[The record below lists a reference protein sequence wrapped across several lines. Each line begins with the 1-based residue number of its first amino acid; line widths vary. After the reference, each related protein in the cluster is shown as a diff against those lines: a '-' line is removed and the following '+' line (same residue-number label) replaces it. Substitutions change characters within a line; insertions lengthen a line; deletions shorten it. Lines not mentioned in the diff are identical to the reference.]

1 MNTVCRAM
9 IYALILGGII
19 SSATVLGAS
28 RGGVSPDVR
37 RQWESA
43 HGKLP
48 LHFEANQGQTEST
61 LKFLARGKGYSVFL
75 RPAEAV
81 LNLRKLSVAEGRRQ
95 ADKAAAP
102 LATKTA
108 AVRIRLMGSQ
118 PVPEIVGEQPLPGK
132 SHYLLG
138 NDPSGWRTHIPHY
151 ARVRYRGVY
160 PGIDVI
166 YYGHQGRLEY
176 DFVVAPGADPK
187 QIHLDIQGA
196 ERPYLD
202 AVGNL
207 VLMAQGRELIQQ
219 APKVYQR
226 IGDVERLIP
235 ARYVLTSNQL
245 RFEVAAYDTAQPL
258 VIDPVLNYSTYLGA
272 SNDEL
277 GQGIAVDRDG
287 QAYVTGGTTST
298 DFPTGNPVQGE
309 LAGGTDAFVLK
320 HTANGQQLVYSTFVG
335 GDGFDIGLGIA
346 IDSKGRVYVT
356 GATDST
362 NFPTVNALRG
372 ALAGASDAFVARLT
386 VQGTLA
392 YSTYLGGTGFDRGS
406 GIVVTTKGR
415 AHVTGVTESA
425 DFPTMNPLQGNFG
438 GNRDAF
444 VAKLT
449 RDGKA
454 LAYST
459 YLGGG
464 GIDEGLGIAVR
475 NGQAHVTGGTTSLD
489 FPTANPLQST
499 FSGNRDAFVAKL
511 KADGKT
517 LLYSTYLGGSDFDE
531 GLGVAVDLEEQAY
544 ITGATR
550 SSNFPTTANPLQST
564 FSGNRDAFVA
574 KLKADGK
581 TLVYSTYLGGSDFDE
596 GTAIAVRKR
605 RAFVSGST
613 ESSNFPLSNP
623 LQGFGGERDV
633 FVTKLKVN
641 GQAFAYSTYLGG
653 SGSDEG
659 LGIAVNR
666 RGRAYV
672 TGGTDSLDFP
682 TARPLLGSFNGGND
696 DAFIAKIK

>member
-1 MNTVCRAM
+1 MDTGCRVM
-9 IYALILGGII
+9 SYALILGGFI

-28 RGGVSPDVR
+28 TGSVSPDVR
-37 RQWESA
+37 RQWEIA
-43 HGKLP
+43 YGKLP
-48 LHFEANQGQTEST
+48 LHFEANQGQTDSIV
-61 LKFLARGKGYSVFL
+61 KFLARGKGYSVFL
-75 RPAEAV
+75 RPAEV
-81 LNLRKLSVAEGRRQ
+81 MLSVRKSSVAEGRRQ

-118 PVPEIVGEQPLPGK
+118 PAPEIVGERPLPGK

-138 NDPSGWRTHIPHY
+138 NDPRGWRTHIPHY

-160 PGIDVI
+160 PGIDLI

-196 ERPYLD
+196 ERLYLD
-202 AVGNL
+202 AAGNL
-207 VLMAQGRELIQQ
+207 VLVAQGRELIQQ

-235 ARYVLTSNQL
+235 GRYVLTSNRL
-245 RFEVAAYDTAQPL
+245 GFEVAAYDTAQPL

-320 HTANGQQLVYSTFVG
+320 LTANGQQLVYSTFVG

-346 IDSKGRVYVT
+346 IDSKGRAYVT

-392 YSTYLGGTGFDRGS
+392 YSTYLGGSGFDRGS
-406 GIVVTTKGR
+406 GIAVTIKGR

-425 DFPTMNPLQGNFG
+425 DFPTMNPQQQDLG
-438 GNRDAF
+438 GNSDAF

-454 LAYST
+454 LVYST

-464 GIDEGLGIAVR
+464 GIDEGLAIAVR
-475 NGQAHVTGGTTSLD
+475 NGQAHVTGGTASQD
-489 FPTANPLQST
+489 FPTANPLQSN

-517 LLYSTYLGGSDFDE
+517 LVYSTYLGGSDFDE
-531 GLGVAVDLEEQAY
+531 GLGVAVDIEEQAY

-550 SSNFPTTANPLQST
+550 SPNFPTVDPLQES
-564 FSGNRDAFVA
+564 FAGDRDAFVA

-596 GTAIAVRKR
+596 GTAIAVRR
-605 RAFVSGST
+605 GRAFVIGST
-613 ESSNFPLSNP
+613 ASPDFPIADS
-623 LQGFGGERDV
+623 LQGFGGNRDV
-633 FVTKLKVN
+633 FVTKLKVD

-653 SGSDEG
+653 SGFDDG

-672 TGGTDSLDFP
+672 TGETDSQNFP

-696 DAFIAKIK
+696 DAFIVKIK

>member
-1 MNTVCRAM
+1 
-9 IYALILGGII
+9 
-19 SSATVLGAS
+19 
-28 RGGVSPDVR
+28 
-37 RQWESA
+37 
-43 HGKLP
+43 
-48 LHFEANQGQTEST
+48 
-61 LKFLARGKGYSVFL
+61 
-75 RPAEAV
+75 
-81 LNLRKLSVAEGRRQ
+81 
-95 ADKAAAP
+95 
-102 LATKTA
+102 
-108 AVRIRLMGSQ
+108 
-118 PVPEIVGEQPLPGK
+118 
-132 SHYLLG
+132 
-138 NDPSGWRTHIPHY
+138 
-151 ARVRYRGVY
+151 VRYRSVY

-166 YYGHQGRLEY
+166 YYGHQGQLEY

-196 ERPYLD
+196 ERLYLD
-202 AVGNL
+202 AAGNL
-207 VLMAQGRELIQQ
+207 VLVAQGRELIQQ

-235 ARYVLTSNQL
+235 GRYVLTSNRL
-245 RFEVAAYDTAQPL
+245 GFEVAAYDTAQSL
-258 VIDPVLNYSTYLGA
+258 VIDPVLSYSTYLGA

-298 DFPTGNPVQGE
+298 DFPINNPAQGE

-320 HTANGQQLVYSTFVG
+320 LTADGQQLVYSTFLG

-346 IDSKGRVYVT
+346 IDDEGRAYVT

-372 ALAGASDAFVARLT
+372 ALAGDSDAFVARLT

-392 YSTYLGGTGFDRGS
+392 YSTYLGGSGFDRGS
-406 GIVVTTKGR
+406 SIAVTTKGR

-425 DFPTMNPLQGNFG
+425 DFPTMNPRQGDFA

-444 VAKLT
+444 VAKLS
-449 RDGKA
+449 RDGKV
-454 LAYST
+454 LVYST

-464 GIDEGLGIAVR
+464 GIDEGLAIAVR
-475 NGQAHVTGGTTSLD
+475 NGQTHVTGGTASLD
-489 FPTANPLQST
+489 FPTANPLQSN
-499 FSGNRDAFVAKL
+499 FSGNRDVFVAKL
-511 KADGKT
+511 TADGKT
-517 LLYSTYLGGSDFDE
+517 LVYSTYLGGSDFDE
-531 GLGVAVDLEEQAY
+531 GLGVAVDIEEQAY

-550 SSNFPTTANPLQST
+550 SLNFPTANPLQGN

-574 KLKADGK
+574 KLTADGK

-605 RAFVSGST
+605 RAFVAGST
-613 ESSNFPLSNP
+613 ASSNFPLSNS
-623 LQGFGGERDV
+623 LQDFGGNRDV
-633 FVTKLKVN
+633 FVTKLKVD

-653 SGSDEG
+653 SGFDDG

-682 TARPLLGSFNGGND
+682 TARPLLGSFNGGD
-696 DAFIAKIK
+696 GDAFIVKIK

>member
-1 MNTVCRAM
+1 MDTGCRVM
-9 IYALILGGII
+9 SYALILGWII
-19 SSATVLGAS
+19 SSAAVLGAS
-28 RGGVSPDVR
+28 TGSVSPDVR
-37 RQWESA
+37 RQWEIA
-43 HGKLP
+43 YGKLP
-48 LHFEANQGQTEST
+48 LHFEANQGQTESAV
-61 LKFLARGKGYSVFL
+61 KFLARGKGYSVFL
-75 RPAEAV
+75 RPAEV
-81 LNLRKLSVAEGRRQ
+81 MLNVRKSSVAEGRRQ

-118 PVPEIVGEQPLPGK
+118 PAPEIVGERPLPGK

-160 PGIDVI
+160 PGIDLI

-176 DFVVAPGADPK
+176 DFVVAPGVDPK

-196 ERPYLD
+196 ERLYLD
-202 AVGNL
+202 AAGNL
-207 VLMAQGRELIQQ
+207 VLMAQGRELLQQ

-235 ARYVLTSNQL
+235 ARYVLTSNRL
-245 RFEVAAYDTAQPL
+245 GFEVAAYDTAQPL

-298 DFPTGNPVQGE
+298 DFPTDNPVQSE

-320 HTANGQQLVYSTFVG
+320 LTANGQRLVYSTFVG
-335 GDGFDIGLGIA
+335 GNAFDIGLGIA
-346 IDSKGRVYVT
+346 IDSKGRAYVT

-392 YSTYLGGTGFDRGS
+392 YSTYLGGSGFDRGS
-406 GIVVTTKGR
+406 GIAVTTKGR

-425 DFPTMNPLQGNFG
+425 DFPTMNPQQPDLDGNS
-438 GNRDAF
+438 DAF

-454 LAYST
+454 LVYST

-464 GIDEGLGIAVR
+464 GIDEGLAIAVR
-475 NGQAHVTGGTTSLD
+475 NGQAHVTGGTAS
-489 FPTANPLQST
+489 
-499 FSGNRDAFVAKL
+499 
-511 KADGKT
+511 
-517 LLYSTYLGGSDFDE
+517 
-531 GLGVAVDLEEQAY
+531 
-544 ITGATR
+544 
-550 SSNFPTTANPLQST
+550 
-564 FSGNRDAFVA
+564 
-574 KLKADGK
+574 
-581 TLVYSTYLGGSDFDE
+581 
-596 GTAIAVRKR
+596 
-605 RAFVSGST
+605 
-613 ESSNFPLSNP
+613 
-623 LQGFGGERDV
+623 
-633 FVTKLKVN
+633 
-641 GQAFAYSTYLGG
+641 
-653 SGSDEG
+653 
-659 LGIAVNR
+659 
-666 RGRAYV
+666 
-672 TGGTDSLDFP
+672 
-682 TARPLLGSFNGGND
+682 
-696 DAFIAKIK
+696 

>member
-1 MNTVCRAM
+1 MDTVCRVM
-9 IYALILGGII
+9 SYALILGGII

-28 RGGVSPDVR
+28 TGSVSPDVR
-37 RQWESA
+37 RQWEIA
-43 HGKLP
+43 YGKLP

-61 LKFLARGKGYSVFL
+61 VKFLARGKGYSVFL
-75 RPAEAV
+75 RPAEV
-81 LNLRKLSVAEGRRQ
+81 MLNVRKPSVAEGRRQ

-118 PVPEIVGEQPLPGK
+118 PAPEIVGEQPLPGK

-160 PGIDVI
+160 PGIDLI

-196 ERPYLD
+196 ERLYLD
-202 AVGNL
+202 AAGNL
-207 VLMAQGRELIQQ
+207 VLMVQGRELIQQ
-219 APKVYQR
+219 VPKVYQR

-235 ARYVLTSNQL
+235 ARYVLTSNRL
-245 RFEVAAYDTAQPL
+245 GFEVAAYDTAQPL

-298 DFPTGNPVQGE
+298 DFPTDNLLQGE

-320 HTANGQQLVYSTFVG
+320 LTANGQQLVYSTFVG

-346 IDSKGRVYVT
+346 IDGKGRAYVT
-356 GATDST
+356 GTTDST

-392 YSTYLGGTGFDRGS
+392 YSTYLGGSGFDRGS
-406 GIVVTTKGR
+406 GIAVTTKGR
-415 AHVTGVTESA
+415 AHVTGITESA
-425 DFPTMNPLQGNFG
+425 DFPTMNPQQPDLG
-438 GNRDAF
+438 GNSDAF

-454 LAYST
+454 LVYST

-464 GIDEGLGIAVR
+464 GIDEGLAIAVR
-475 NGQAHVTGGTTSLD
+475 NGQAHVTGGTASQD
-489 FPTANPLQST
+489 FPTANPLQSN

-517 LLYSTYLGGSDFDE
+517 LYSTYLGGSDFDE
-531 GLGVAVDLEEQAY
+531 GLGVAVDIEEQAY

-550 SSNFPTTANPLQST
+550 SPNFPTVGPLQAS
-564 FSGNRDAFVA
+564 FAGERDAFVA

-596 GTAIAVRKR
+596 GIAIAVRKR
-605 RAFVSGST
+605 RAFVTGST
-613 ESSNFPLSNP
+613 ASPDFPIASS
-623 LQGFGGERDV
+623 LQGFGGERDA
-633 FVTKLKVN
+633 FVTKLKVD

-653 SGSDEG
+653 SGFDEG

-672 TGGTDSLDFP
+672 TGDTDSIDFP

-696 DAFIAKIK
+696 DAFIVKIK